1 MTAMR
6 IRGRNPLKLVANVKV
21 QVFGS
26 VRTQA
31 MSLRVKLDQILFFS
45 EDRDIPPIFYLL
57 NMEDAHQ
64 ILRDETSNS
73 VAINHNDQTFQKM
86 LTTPFVLYIK
96 RGVVK
101 TMIVSRIEP
110 DEVTEI
116 KKLLAFNLV
125 KKSGHVHLQ
134 RLAKTPINIHLETPR
149 FPMQANIANDN

>member
-6 IRGRNPLKLVANVKV
+6 IRGRDPLQLVANVKV

-73 VAINHNDQTFQKM
+73 VGINHNDQTFQKM

-101 TMIVSRIEP
+101 TMIVSRNEP

-116 KKLLAFNLV
+116 KKLLASNLE

-134 RLAKTPINIHLETPR
+134 RLAQTPINIHLETPK
-149 FPMQANIANDN
+149 FYSIIS